1 MRTTVLV
8 HWRSLLFRVCLNW
21 VEKMWMSCLRW
32 FVIVT
37 GYCCRDADDC
47 FHVCSTNGGCFAN
60 KQQVEELHR
69 RLFGSMSMIEE
80 MNGVC
85 CREGQPSADHCHGR
99 RFTKDGSNRKHN
111 FFESDVHCGSRFSLE
126 IVDKAKRKRNW
137 QDVVLRAAGTWN
149 NSCLIPSWE
158 DNKKNL
164 SCCCG
169 LTMKRRNVFFLHPY
183 VCRWTRKVCD
193 VWFAQCAIES
203 PKEGMSVFFVT
214 KQLFVC
220 KNLWFF
226 IAT

>member
-60 KQQVEELHR
+60 KQQVEELYR

-126 IVDKAKRKRNW
+126 IVDKVKRKRNW
-137 QDVVLRAAGTWN
+137 QDVVLRAVGRWN

-164 SCCCG
+164 SCLLWTDDEEEECVCPIP
-169 LTMKRRNVFFLHPY
+169 LCLSLNPWSVRCLICTKCNRKSERRNVSIFCHETV
-183 VCRWTRKVCD
+183 VC
-193 VWFAQCAIES
+193 
-203 PKEGMSVFFVT
+203 
-214 KQLFVC
+214 L
-220 KNLWFF
+220 
-226 IAT
+226 